1 MNMERWL
8 KDKDACSVLFGR
20 GGHLTGLPGE
30 SMAYYIYI
38 YICIYIYIYIYM
50 CISISISIYI
60 YIYIYISQIFVFK
73 LMCVH

>member
-8 KDKDACSVLFGR
+8 KDRDAYSFLFGR

-30 SMAYYIYI
+30 SMAYYNIYI
-38 YICIYIYIYIYM
+38 YVCVDLYLYIYIYL
-50 CISISISIYI
+50 
-60 YIYIYISQIFVFK
+60 SQIFVFK